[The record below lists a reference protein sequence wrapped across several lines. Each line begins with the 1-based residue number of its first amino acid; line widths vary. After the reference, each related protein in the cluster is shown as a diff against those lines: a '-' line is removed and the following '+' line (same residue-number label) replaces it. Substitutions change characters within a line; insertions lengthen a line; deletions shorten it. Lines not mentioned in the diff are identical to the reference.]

1 MAIAISRSAVRFDT
15 VATAIAAAAADIT
28 IAIHCCHRRRYCFVL
43 ILMSFA
49 TVIFFQAGGVCHS
62 IHYHTLN

>member
-1 MAIAISRSAVRFDT
+1 MAIAISRSVVRFDT

-28 IAIHCCHRRRYCFVL
+28 IAIHCCRRRYCFVL
-43 ILMSFA
+43 IVMRFCNCH
-49 TVIFFQAGGVCHS
+49 FFQAGGVCHS